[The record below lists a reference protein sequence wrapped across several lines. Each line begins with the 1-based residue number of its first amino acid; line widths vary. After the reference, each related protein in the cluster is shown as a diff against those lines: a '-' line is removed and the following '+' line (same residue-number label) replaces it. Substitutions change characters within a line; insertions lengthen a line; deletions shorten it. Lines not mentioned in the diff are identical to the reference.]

1 MTPAQSFAAVG
12 VRLLGVI
19 VLFWSVPAVIALAGA
34 ALSGRFGS
42 NGMLNLFSG
51 LLIGPVI
58 GAAMV
63 LYAREIGRVIARGL
77 E

>member
-19 VLFWSVPAVIALAGA
+19 VLLWSVPAVIALAGA

-42 NGMLNLFSG
+42 NEGD
-51 LLIGPVI
+51 
-58 GAAMV
+58 
-63 LYAREIGRVIARGL
+63 
-77 E
+77 